1 VKIQGYVGEIQK
13 TARVFSNDPQ
23 SNIEILTLKANIRQ
37 SIQVSP
43 AILVFRGPEGSVL
56 TRSAD
61 VISMD
66 EKPLNIK
73 PGNFNLKD
81 KITYRIEEVQKGK
94 LFRIYFTNLP
104 EATGSFSG
112 FLILTT
118 NYDDTPEIKISLNG
132 NFQKNTDVNEKR

>member
-1 VKIQGYVGEIQK
+1 VKIQGYIGEIEK

-43 AILVFRGPEGSVL
+43 TSLDFQGLEGSVL
-56 TRSAD
+56 TRSVD
-61 VISMD
+61 IISMG

-73 PGNFNLKD
+73 PGTFNLKD
-81 KITYRIEEVQKGK
+81 KMTYRIEEVQKGK

-104 EATGSFSG
+104 VAAGSFKG
-112 FLILTT
+112 LLVLTT
-118 NYDDTPEIKISLNG
+118 NYDDAPEIKISLNG
-132 NFQKNTDVNEKR
+132 NFQKNTDANEKR